1 MRELIGEHNII
12 TYQEKPGNYNISG
25 IGSTILLII
34 TYQEKSGNY
43 NSEFIITLDPPIITY
58 QEKSGNYNAILVAL
72 FGNLI
77 ITYQE
82 KSVFSDICILTRRG
96 LIFNT
101 TPVIS
106 ALY

>member
-1 MRELIGEHNII
+1 M
-12 TYQEKPGNYNISG
+12 PGAAGMI
-25 IGSTILLII
+25 II

-43 NSEFIITLDPPIITY
+43 NLMTAQIRS
-58 QEKSGNYNAILVAL
+58 A
-72 FGNLI
+72 LI

-82 KSVFSDICILTRRG
+82 KSVFSDICILTRHA